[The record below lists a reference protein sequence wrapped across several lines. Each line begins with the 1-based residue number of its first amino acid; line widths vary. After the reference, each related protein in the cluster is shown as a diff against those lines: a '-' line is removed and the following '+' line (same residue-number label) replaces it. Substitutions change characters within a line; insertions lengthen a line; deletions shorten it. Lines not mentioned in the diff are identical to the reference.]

1 MPEQSSH
8 QQRHVHWLPRWSTIE
23 ELDNADSPADSR
35 VDRDRVRGQRAEN
48 GFLSYKWK
56 RNEAA
61 RSWRESLRS

>member
-1 MPEQSSH
+1 
-8 QQRHVHWLPRWSTIE
+8 
-23 ELDNADSPADSR
+23 
-35 VDRDRVRGQRAEN
+35 VRGQRAEN